1 MAKKKLSPV
10 GDRKGSKNP
19 ILESMNILFY
29 ISKVL
34 GLIPYSLSSY
44 ITEKQLKLSQLGNV
58 FCLLSCIH
66 YTIHYHI
73 LNASTMLTRDS
84 DASIGA
90 LTKVIG
96 IFIIYLEPLMMAID
110 VLASLI
116 NQKSFVIIFDRLREI
131 DDKLGKENVLLNY
144 RVIKKY
150 SIIFVVIAFIGE
162 ITLAFFNLI
171 VFETDLYTW
180 SSVWWLISAVPMFI
194 NGVAKTWFLIL
205 ILLVQQR
212 LRAINEYL
220 NDAKRTFQERKT
232 RQVDVTGSNL
242 KKDNLFIGNIG
253 YLEKEI
259 FSTRNMKIK
268 SDNAWNWVGNSIT
281 TNKVND
287 ISIFAP
293 KSKGFIEVSPY
304 GNESGQKGEHL
315 NLHLIDCHPKNR
327 FLFNSISHN
336 SCQPEIDIDGQFP
349 RKRP

>member
-1 MAKKKLSPV
+1 MAEKKSSPS
-10 GDRKGSKNP
+10 GDKKGSKSP
-19 ILESMNILFY
+19 ILESMNVLFY
-29 ISKVL
+29 ISKVF
-34 GLIPYSLSSY
+34 GLIPYSLSGY
-44 ITEKQLKLSQLGNV
+44 ITKKQFKLSQLGNV

-66 YTIHYHI
+66 YIIHYHV
-73 LNASTMLTRDS
+73 LTASTMLTLDP
-84 DASIGA
+84 DPSIGT
-90 LTKVIG
+90 LTTVIG

-116 NQKSFVIIFDRLREI
+116 NQKSFVTIFDRLQEI
-131 DDKLGKENVLLNY
+131 DDKLAKENVLLSY
-144 RVIKKY
+144 RVIRRY

-162 ITLAFFNLI
+162 MTLVIFNVI
-171 VFETDLYTW
+171 VFETDIP
-180 SSVWWLISAVPMFI
+180 VWNFIWWFISGVPLFI
-194 NGVAKTWFLIL
+194 NGIAKTWFLML

-212 LRAINEYL
+212 LRAINDYL
-220 NDAKRTFQERKT
+220 NDTKNIFQERKT
-232 RQVDVTGSNL
+232 RQVNVNESNL

-304 GNESGQKGEHL
+304 EDESGQKGERL
-315 NLHLIDCHPKNR
+315 NLHLIDCHPENH
-327 FLFNSISHN
+327 FLFNSISQQLPTRN
-336 SCQPEIDIDGQFP
+336 
-349 RKRP
+349 RY